1 MTIETKAGAS
11 AAAPASPEIRA
22 AMTEF
27 LRAFETFKRNND
39 RRLSTLEKGGRD
51 DVVLKEKIARID
63 RALDEQKAALD
74 RLALAAKR
82 PAKGAPAL
90 DGPGADERKAAFARY
105 VRAGD
110 ASALFALEE
119 KAVTIGNDP
128 DAGYLAP
135 EPVERLIMA
144 AVRDVSPFRR
154 IAGVREIGATVFK
167 KPVSLGG
174 AAAGW
179 VGETAARPETTA
191 PTLSSV
197 DFPTMELYAMP
208 AASQALLDDAVVD
221 IEQWLADEVQGEFA
235 AQEGD
240 AFVNGDGVARP
251 KGLLSYPAAPEAS
264 RGPDEI
270 GYIATGVDGAFP
282 ASDPADVLL
291 DLVYA
296 PKQAFRANGR
306 FIMNRSTV
314 SAIRKFKNADGDY
327 LWQPAAE
334 AGAPSRLLGYPVTE
348 VEEMPAIGAGSFSIA
363 FGDFARGYLIVD
375 RQGVRILRDPYT
387 AKPFVLFYT
396 TKRVGGGVQNFDAVK
411 LLKFAAS

>member
-1 MTIETKAGAS
+1 MTIETKAG

-39 RRLSTLEKGGRD
+39 RRLSALEKGVRD
-51 DVVLKEKIARID
+51 DVVLREKIARID

-82 PAKGAPAL
+82 PAKGEAAPAA
-90 DGPGADERKAAFARY
+90 DGRKAAFARY

-110 ASALFALEE
+110 ASALHALEA
-119 KAVTIGNDP
+119 KAVTIGDDP

-144 AVRDVSPFRR
+144 AVRNVSPFRR
-154 IAGVREIGATVFK
+154 IASVREIGASVFK

-235 AQEGD
+235 AQESD
-240 AFVNGDGVARP
+240 AFVNGDGIARP
-251 KGLLSYPAAPEAS
+251 KGLLSYASAPEAS

-282 ASDPADVLL
+282 AADPADVLL

-306 FIMNRSTV
+306 FIMNRSTL
-314 SAIRKFKNADGDY
+314 SAVRKFKNAEGDY
-327 LWQPAAE
+327 LWQPSAE

-411 LLKFAAS
+411 LLKFAVS